1 MVATVPDVPDA
12 FDFDTLGE
20 QLDTSP
26 IGVLLLSVGSPETK
40 EDVEE
45 YLYNVFCDPEIL
57 TLPPAFSWAL
67 KQPIAAFIAKTEAPA
82 AREIME
88 SVGGLSPQKATI
100 DQQALALKQELANRG
115 VSSKL
120 YVAMRYWT
128 PFADEAV
135 EQMKADGIQK
145 LVILPLYPQF
155 SLSTSGSSLRV
166 LERMLYTDP
175 GFPMEST
182 VVPAWYNR
190 RGFLRATAR
199 AVAEA
204 LAALPDGGEGAHVL
218 YSAQG
223 LPRVYVEELG
233 DPYEEQVRRTVEL
246 VTAQLAELGH
256 TPTSHAQLPG
266 AVWAAARRVARPV
279 DVRGDRPA
287 RRRRRAHARRRADL
301 VRLRA
306 HGHAERDRPRVRLHR
321 QAGGDH
327 DLRPRAHARHRPV
340 VHRHARVGRRR
351 GAPRPLAAV
360 DAADQRGEP
369 RLALDCQRVRR

>member
-20 QLDTSP
+20 RLDTSP

-145 LVILPLYPQF
+145 LVILPLYQQF
-155 SLSTSGSSLRV
+155 SLSTSGS
-166 LERMLYTDP
+166 
-175 GFPMEST
+175 
-182 VVPAWYNR
+182 
-190 RGFLRATAR
+190 
-199 AVAEA
+199 
-204 LAALPDGGEGAHVL
+204 
-218 YSAQG
+218 
-223 LPRVYVEELG
+223 
-233 DPYEEQVRRTVEL
+233 
-246 VTAQLAELGH
+246 
-256 TPTSHAQLPG
+256 
-266 AVWAAARRVARPV
+266 
-279 DVRGDRPA
+279 
-287 RRRRRAHARRRADL
+287 
-301 VRLRA
+301 
-306 HGHAERDRPRVRLHR
+306 
-321 QAGGDH
+321 
-327 DLRPRAHARHRPV
+327 
-340 VHRHARVGRRR
+340 
-351 GAPRPLAAV
+351 
-360 DAADQRGEP
+360 
-369 RLALDCQRVRR
+369 